1 MLVRTGSVTKFD
13 VGDGFSVDYRSPRY
27 RVARHRMRMGGLFGR
42 SNRGVWAGLASVVI
56 SIVTVAGFSHDL
68 PTVLRAAVV
77 QIHGLSFWDWSVTNG
92 LIGLIAGIAGYF
104 LLEHAGPSQRVVRA
118 SIIVSLAVIVGVA
131 ATVTDLLM
139 GSTFFHSSMAGCLPT
154 VFNVEL
160 AAPLLLPILDQL

>member
-1 MLVRTGSVTKFD
+1 M
-13 VGDGFSVDYRSPRY
+13 
-27 RVARHRMRMGGLFGR
+27 
-42 SNRGVWAGLASVVI
+42 
-56 SIVTVAGFSHDL
+56 TVAAFSHDP

-77 QIHGLSFWDWSVTNG
+77 QIHGLGFWDWSVTNG

-104 LLEHAGPSQRVVRA
+104 LLDHAGPSQKVVRA

-139 GSTFFHSSMAGCLPT
+139 GSSFFHSSMAGCLPT

-160 AAPLLLPILDQL
+160 AAPLLLLLPMLDQL